1 MKRIILPLV
10 FLWAKLFGVAMYR
23 IDVEWC
29 EDDAVFIASSD
40 DIDGLIVEAET
51 LQEMVESLQG
61 LVPALLE
68 ANGQIKERDLN
79 RKLDLNVRLNSPL
92 SHLATS
98 AARPA

>member
-1 MKRIILPLV
+1 MKRTILPLMP
-10 FLWAKLFGVAMYR
+10 FWAKLLGVDMYKVV
-23 IDVEWC
+23 IEWL
-29 EDDAVFIASSD
+29 DDEEMFVAYSN

-51 LQEMVESLQG
+51 LNEMLESLQG

-79 RKLDLNVRLNSPL
+79 RKLDLNIRLTSPL

-98 AARPA
+98 VARPA